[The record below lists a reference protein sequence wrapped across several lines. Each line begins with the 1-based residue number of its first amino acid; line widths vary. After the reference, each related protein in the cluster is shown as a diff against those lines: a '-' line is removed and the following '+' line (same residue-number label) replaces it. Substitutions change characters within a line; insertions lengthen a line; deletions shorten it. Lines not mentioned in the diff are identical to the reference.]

1 MPPKDSLII
10 ITIVFLGGVGYG
22 LVATVKAKQ
31 RASPAAL
38 SSDTGTPESV
48 LPSVPAPARREE
60 KPKDPDD
67 IFEMPQEEFDR
78 RLQERSTLF
87 QKCRDGKGIPLVTGH
102 WGVICLDPKAVHWVE
117 TAQPSS
123 P

>member
-10 ITIVFLGGVGYG
+10 VIIVLLGGVGYG

-31 RASPAAL
+31 RASPAVL

-48 LPSVPAPARREE
+48 PAE
-60 KPKDPDD
+60 KPKDPDN

-87 QKCRDGKGIPLVTGH
+87 QKCRDGKGIPLVTGY
-102 WGVICLDPKAVHWVE
+102 WGVICLDPKAIHWVE